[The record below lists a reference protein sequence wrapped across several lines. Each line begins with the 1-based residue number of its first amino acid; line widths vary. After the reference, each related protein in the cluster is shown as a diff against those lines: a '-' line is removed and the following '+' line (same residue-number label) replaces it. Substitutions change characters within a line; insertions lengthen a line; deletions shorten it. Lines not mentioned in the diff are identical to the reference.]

1 MWVPGGLWWS
11 MQAPAVENSGRG
23 QRSHTF
29 LAQFQGIGELDTRLK
44 DGLKLFTSFAEFK
57 NVRSTG
63 FLSQEAGPLDT
74 SGASLQSG
82 VQGHG
87 EMAADRAL
95 GFQVGGRQDP
105 WRRLNWSF
113 LDEDIVGFNLLSPVY
128 NFALHFRVSVLLLRT
143 RLGVI
148 PV

>member
-29 LAQFQGIGELDTRLK
+29 LAQFQGIGEL
-44 DGLKLFTSFAEFK
+44 AEFK